1 MGADGYSVRSARDL
15 ETLPSM
21 LENLSRPLLLNCHV
35 TQNVRAGWLEEAF
48 QRAAH

>member
-1 MGADGYSVRSARDL
+1 MRSVQDL
-15 ETLPSM
+15 DALPSM
-21 LENLSRPLLLNCHV
+21 LQDLSRPLLLNCHV